1 MKNNYY
7 NRELAKMRGLIHH
20 IEIYVS
26 NLRQSQEFWGWL
38 LEDLGYDSYQ
48 KWDKGQSWKLDQS
61 YIVFVQVDD
70 KFLDIAYHRRRVGLN
85 HIAFHAASKEHVDTL
100 TEQLKEKQ
108 IPILYQDR
116 HPFAG
121 GPNHYAIYFED
132 PDRIK
137 VEIVAPS

>member
-1 MKNNYY
+1 
-7 NRELAKMRGLIHH
+7 MRGLIHH

-137 VEIVAPS
+137 VEIVAPL

>member
-1 MKNNYY
+1 
-7 NRELAKMRGLIHH
+7 MRGLIHH

-61 YIVFVQVDD
+61 YIVFVQAED
-70 KFLDIAYHRRRVGLN
+70 KFLDICYHRRRVGLN
-85 HIAFHAASKEHVDTL
+85 HIAFHATSKEHVDTL